1 MMNKLT
7 IAAILAAMM
16 TGCATAPA
24 PRTSSVSLTHKC
36 DTIYRALDTHHR
48 RVDPLIASC
57 AAGGSMC
64 PSTSDLNELNLLVPA
79 ASSCLNVGYMP
90 PGNLKQRQREAE
102 RRAANLRRMVAR
114 LEGRS

>member
-1 MMNKLT
+1 MKKLI
-7 IAAILAAMM
+7 IASVLAAVT

-36 DTIYRALDTHHR
+36 DTIYRAMDAHHR
-48 RVDPLIASC
+48 RIDPLLASC
-57 AAGGSMC
+57 AAGGSIC
-64 PSTSDLNELNLLVPA
+64 PSTADLNELNKLVPA
-79 ASSCLNVGYMP
+79 ATSCLNVGYMP

>member
-1 MMNKLT
+1 MNKIT
-7 IAAILAAMM
+7 IAAILAAVT
-16 TGCATAPA
+16 TGCATAPT

-36 DTIYRALDTHHR
+36 DTIYMAMDAHHR

-64 PSTSDLNELNLLVPA
+64 PSTADLDELNLLVPA
-79 ASSCLNVGYMP
+79 ATSCLNVGYMP
-90 PGNLKQRQREAE
+90 SGNLKQRQRESE

>member
-1 MMNKLT
+1 
-7 IAAILAAMM
+7 
-16 TGCATAPA
+16 
-24 PRTSSVSLTHKC
+24 
-36 DTIYRALDTHHR
+36 
-48 RVDPLIASC
+48 
-57 AAGGSMC
+57 MC